1 MASDSAGERSAGRV
15 VVDIERRPATSMVA
29 EEGKSNSVASSWE
42 EKWPSFSSRAL
53 ARVRKTLVSLL
64 ACSWMEAEPHLLL
77 VQLLARA
84 GSHCFHILQADAGPP
99 GGKAH

>member
-1 MASDSAGERSAGRV
+1 MASDSAGERSVGRV
-15 VVDIERRPATSMVA
+15 VVDIERRPAISMVA

-42 EKWPSFSSRAL
+42 ERWRSFSSRAL

-64 ACSWMEAEPHLLL
+64 ACSLVEAPHLLL

-84 GSHCFHILQADAGPP
+84 GSRCFHISQADAGQP